1 MIQQDFYSGEPV
13 NLGSPNFSPESEAAK
28 MASFGMSKY
37 DYGSGT
43 RSFTPNNQQPFM
55 NQPIGIGAP
64 YFQQTQYSPYGNPLP
79 MYRPFPGQQ
88 QFQFQMPQQPTT
100 YHVPGFNLG
109 GGEFLPE
116 TGYEDRINDL
126 QFEYWQARQEVDVKT
141 EMDMQQSVYGNG
153 MMNGFNYYG
162 MPYYNPYKYNSLDNE
177 FGLKLN
183 KIKDQAKENRKNLNI
198 NLLKLANN
206 ILGNN
211 VSDEEIEQRCSGF
224 DVQVS
229 QAVYGNPQEQY
240 LQTRIANMV
249 PFDNSS
255 YYRNARNNHLK
266 EVQEILPPDA
276 NMEETFKNLGILAA
290 KYEMEEE
297 MHRRKDLSGSYG
309 SENNAYKYYV
319 KRKARERY
327 AAEHGMVINENGTM
341 QPNNTQFATTFGNQV
356 LNGLPTLSQN
366 ATIADD
372 GTLNVSLSLPVN
384 VGSHRG
390 EVYTVSNQN
399 EAEYEKKRQ
408 QFGKFLDS
416 IKSDIYLDDLKQ
428 KKFEN
433 SSFI

>member
-1 MIQQDFYSGEPV
+1 
-13 NLGSPNFSPESEAAK
+13 
-28 MASFGMSKY
+28 
-37 DYGSGT
+37 
-43 RSFTPNNQQPFM
+43 
-55 NQPIGIGAP
+55 
-64 YFQQTQYSPYGNPLP
+64 
-79 MYRPFPGQQ
+79 
-88 QFQFQMPQQPTT
+88 
-100 YHVPGFNLG
+100 
-109 GGEFLPE
+109 
-116 TGYEDRINDL
+116 
-126 QFEYWQARQEVDVKT
+126 
-141 EMDMQQSVYGNG
+141 
-153 MMNGFNYYG
+153 
-162 MPYYNPYKYNSLDNE
+162 LDNE

-240 LQTRIANMV
+240 SQTRIANMV

-327 AAEHGMVINENGTM
+327 AAEHGMVIDENGTM
-341 QPNNTQFATTFGNQV
+341 HQNNAQFATTFGNQV
-356 LNGLPTLSQN
+356 LSGLPTLSQN

-408 QFGKFLDS
+408 QFGKFLDT